1 MRSFSYSFV
10 LPLFCNFV
18 VCTSGLDISG
28 GPSFVWSRN
37 VSLTEPRSELAAAGY
52 GSTILF
58 AGGKS
63 VNNEPTN
70 TVEVFDMSHNSPN
83 RKVLSLSEPK
93 MFDGGQNV
101 AATCRGRAYIAGG
114 TTVNGTKSDTV
125 DVFDFASGKFVETL
139 HLSTGRS
146 FLATASLETAGLVFF
161 AGGEMKEDEKNP
173 KNSADADVVD
183 IYSVEEGKFITP
195 AKLSV
200 PRKKLSATTLMDRW
214 VIVAGGFLSGN
225 GSQGYRAEVDVYD
238 SKTNQWSQ
246 TKLFRGRMRL
256 ASASAG
262 SCSVFAGGEVNVS
275 QGDGSG
281 IMDIFCADENGNLHH
296 DIGEL
301 SVRRYELAS
310 ANVGGYVL
318 FGGGN
323 IGVGGSDLNGA
334 SRVDVGDAMLQK
346 WSKMELPVGRDRLAA
361 AVSEGTKEVCWGGG
375 GTTTV
380 VNCMKLTSSY

>member
-1 MRSFSYSFV
+1 MAGKMWQPLVVEGENSWYVRLRQEMR
-10 LPLFCNFV
+10 
-18 VCTSGLDISG
+18 TS
-28 GPSFVWSRN
+28 N
-37 VSLTEPRSELAAAGY
+37 
-52 GSTILF
+52 
-58 AGGKS
+58 
-63 VNNEPTN
+63 
-70 TVEVFDMSHNSPN
+70 
-83 RKVLSLSEPK
+83 
-93 MFDGGQNV
+93 
-101 AATCRGRAYIAGG
+101 RAYIAGG

-275 QGDGSG
+275 QGYYLLYCNA
-281 IMDIFCADENGNLHH
+281 I
-296 DIGEL
+296 
-301 SVRRYELAS
+301 RYCQLC
-310 ANVGGYVL
+310 Y
-318 FGGGN
+318 
-323 IGVGGSDLNGA
+323 
-334 SRVDVGDAMLQK
+334 
-346 WSKMELPVGRDRLAA
+346 
-361 AVSEGTKEVCWGGG
+361 
-375 GTTTV
+375 
-380 VNCMKLTSSY
+380 